1 MRRTFTLSCSLFFL
15 LVLASGC
22 QMTQSGFART
32 ANNAGSAFAA
42 ASITLSYAHEGMITK
57 AYAQSSFM
65 NYQSELSGLDQQVP
79 SQQGTPDK
87 QQIEHLLDLY
97 KPAMQVVNSPC
108 LASTCHWQAQVAA
121 LDRASKAFLEAGQ

>member
-1 MRRTFTLSCSLFFL
+1 MRRTYTLSFSLFVL

-42 ASITLSYAHEGMITK
+42 ASITLSYVHEGKITN

-65 NYQSELSGLDQQVP
+65 NYQSELSGLDQQLP
-79 SQQGTPDK
+79 LQQGTSDK
-87 QQIEHLLDLY
+87 QQIEHLLELY
-97 KPAMQVVNSPC
+97 
-108 LASTCHWQAQVAA
+108 
-121 LDRASKAFLEAGQ
+121 